1 VAKVV
6 GRFRAGEIGH
16 GERRGT
22 EAKRLPELVLCETGK
37 VEQEEEVGKVCALSV
52 ASPA

>member
-1 VAKVV
+1 MES
-6 GRFRAGEIGH
+6 GEGQKQS
-16 GERRGT
+16 G
-22 EAKRLPELVLCETGK
+22 LPELVLCETGK